1 MDEMDRTWGL
11 LKNRYQNR
19 YLRICILKLEA
30 LSDKWE
36 SLNGKVKFAIRIFV
50 KVIHYLLLA
59 SIAYYLTRNG
69 GKYYELEEDMLDYLN
84 YLDPDVAPDFWYRIV
99 WAIDVFL
106 FMLVL
111 FP

>member
-1 MDEMDRTWGL
+1 MDRTWEL

-19 YLRICILKLEA
+19 YFRICILKIKD
-30 LSDKWE
+30 LSEKWKN
-36 SLNGKVKFAIRIFV
+36 LNGKVKSVIRNFV
-50 KVIHYLLLA
+50 KVIHYLLMA
-59 SIAYYLTRNG
+59 SFAYYLTRNG
-69 GKYYELEEDMLDYLN
+69 GGGFEEDLLHYLN
-84 YLDPDVAPDFWYRIV
+84 VLDPDVAPDFWYRIV

>member
-1 MDEMDRTWGL
+1 MDEMDRTWEL

-19 YLRICILKLEA
+19 YFRICILKLKD
-30 LSDKWE
+30 LSE
-36 SLNGKVKFAIRIFV
+36 KFGIRIFV
-50 KVIHYLLLA
+50 KVIHYLLMA
-59 SIAYYLTRNG
+59 SFAYYLTRNG
-69 GKYYELEEDMLDYLN
+69 GGGFEEDLLHYLN
-84 YLDPDVAPDFWYRIV
+84 VLDPDVAPDFWYRIV

>member
-1 MDEMDRTWGL
+1 MDEMDRTWEL

-19 YLRICILKLEA
+19 YFRICILRVKD
-30 LSDKWE
+30 LSEKWE
-36 SLNGKVKFAIRIFV
+36 NLNGKVKFVIRIFV
-50 KVIHYLLLA
+50 KVIHYLLMA
-59 SIAYYLTRNG
+59 SFAYYLTRNG
-69 GKYYELEEDMLDYLN
+69 GIYYPEEDMLDYLN

>member
-1 MDEMDRTWGL
+1 MDRTWEL

-19 YLRICILKLEA
+19 YLRICILK
-30 LSDKWE
+30 
-36 SLNGKVKFAIRIFV
+36 VKDWSEKFGIRIFV
-50 KVIHYLLLA
+50 KVIHYLLMA
-59 SIAYYLTRNG
+59 SFAYYLTRNG

>member
-1 MDEMDRTWGL
+1 MDRTWEL

-19 YLRICILKLEA
+19 YFRICIQKVEE
-30 LSDKWE
+30 KWE
-36 SLNGKVKFAIRIFV
+36 NMNGKVKFVIRIFV
-50 KVIHYLLLA
+50 KVIHYLLMA
-59 SIAYYLTRNG
+59 SFAYYLTRNG

>member
-1 MDEMDRTWGL
+1 MDRTWEL

-19 YLRICILKLEA
+19 YFRICIPRVKDLFEI
-30 LSDKWE
+30 WE
-36 SLNGKVKFAIRIFV
+36 NLNGKVKFVIRIFV
-50 KVIHYLLLA
+50 KVIHYLLMA